1 MTKFSSFIDLKER
14 EDLNFGIM
22 SGDEDFFSAVSVEI
36 GNDRWWE
43 AIGVEFDRI
52 FFRQMKP
59 SLSKREISLVLK
71 NR

>member
-1 MTKFSSFIDLKER
+1 MTKFSSFKDLKER

-36 GNDRWWE
+36 DNDRWWE